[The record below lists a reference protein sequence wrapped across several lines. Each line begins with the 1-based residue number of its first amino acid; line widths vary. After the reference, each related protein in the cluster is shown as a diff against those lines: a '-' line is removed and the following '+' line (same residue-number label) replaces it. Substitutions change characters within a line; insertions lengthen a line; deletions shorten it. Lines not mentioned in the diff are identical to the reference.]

1 MTLNRFSRALLAL
14 PLMLMLLLASCDLT
28 TAGEREE
35 IAGIETI
42 LALTPSPTP
51 TASSTPAPTSTPTIT
66 PIPSPTQPPTLT
78 PLPTSTPLPPTPTPN
93 PALVGFGFCDQSAGD
108 LRGLFSARLV
118 SVEISGNP
126 AYEQVVLN
134 FEPAPGSSPIGALA
148 SCVSANDN
156 DQTLHQLEVYLP
168 GWIRDARFEESVA
181 ALTQAVTRTRT
192 LAGVQLVP
200 ANDGEAGAV
209 VQLALNEPLPFRLNL
224 SGDPAA
230 LTIAVART
238 SSLTSANDA
247 LALGVDAARAE
258 LAAPLFMLLD
268 GDIWR
273 IEHGT
278 QAATDAIRAENA
290 GAVNLTDS
298 PETETH
304 LAVSHDGSL
313 VAFCR
318 ALPGLDPAETE
329 LPVPSVLWLME
340 TDGTNQRPIAQIG
353 VSCADPAFS
362 LDDKSIAFAV
372 DETGAMPIQRAI
384 YSVPTTA
391 NTSPRRM
398 HEGVDEWGRSSP
410 QWLDNGDMVIAA
422 TSQDGRSTLFLRRAN
437 GTVVDVGAAIFVRDD
452 GETPYS
458 ALGQPLVAPD
468 GKRFA
473 VEAWRNDER
482 GADLVV
488 LDADGTIL
496 DMLGTET
503 LIDIAPGPRL
513 TPTIRPTSTAVPTV
527 TPTSLPTEP
536 VTTTTTA
543 EPTLTP
549 TATTEPEQTVTP
561 TATPLPTATP
571 MLEPVRE
578 GPFWTRALGWD
589 DNGHLVYLTT
599 LCASQA
605 VQDYQIYRWNGA
617 QRTELIL
624 AGQRRGGIGQTVMQG
639 DQLAYVLTGSPAGPR
654 VPVALTPRNPVELW
668 LWDLAEGTRGR
679 LLITERG
686 MAALQR

>member
-66 PIPSPTQPPTLT
+66 PTPSPTQPPTLT

-93 PALVGFGFCDQSAGD
+93 PALVGFGFCDQFVGD
-108 LRGLFSARLV
+108 VRGLFSARLV
-118 SVEISGNP
+118 AVEISGNP
-126 AYEQVVLN
+126 AYEEVVLN
-134 FEPAPGSSPIGALA
+134 FEPGAETRSIGALA
-148 SCVSANDN
+148 SCVSTNDN

-181 ALTQAVTRTRT
+181 ALTEVVTTTRT
-192 LAGVQLVP
+192 LAGVQLGP
-200 ANDGEAGAV
+200 ADDGETGAV
-209 VQLALNEPLPFRLNL
+209 VKLTLNEPLPFRLNL
-224 SGDPAA
+224 SGDPTR

-247 LALGVDAARAE
+247 LALGVDAARAK

-273 IEHGT
+273 IEHGIE
-278 QAATDAIRAENA
+278 AATDAIRADNA

-329 LPVPSVLWLME
+329 LPVPSTLWLME
-340 TDGTNQRPIAQIG
+340 ADGTNQRPIAQIG

-384 YSVPTTA
+384 YSVPATA
-391 NTSPRRM
+391 NTPPRRM
-398 HEGVDEWGRSSP
+398 HEGVDEWGRTSP
-410 QWLDNGDMVIAA
+410 QWLDNGEMVIAA

-437 GTVVDVGAAIFVRDD
+437 GTVVDVGAAILVRDD

-488 LDADGTIL
+488 LDAAGTIL
-496 DMLGTET
+496 DIIGTET
-503 LIDIAPGPRL
+503 SIDITPGPRL

-549 TATTEPEQTVTP
+549 TATDEPTQTVTP
-561 TATPLPTATP
+561 TTIPTPTATP
-571 MLEPVRE
+571 ILEPVRD

-589 DNGHLVYLTT
+589 DRGHLVYLTT

-605 VQDYQIYRWNGA
+605 VHDYQIYRWNGA

-624 AGQRRGGIGQTVMQG
+624 AGQRTGGIGQAVMQG
-639 DQLAYVLTGSPAGPR
+639 DQLAYVLTTAPTGQRG
-654 VPVALTPRNPVELW
+654 PVALTPRNPVELW
-668 LWDLAEGTRGR
+668 LWDLAEGTRGQ
-679 LLITERG
+679 LLVTERG
-686 MAALQR
+686 MAGLER